1 MTYPKISII
10 IPVKEKNRNLEECIE
25 YCLKLDYPDYEI
37 IVLPDRKERFA
48 YFRAKREN
56 KVLEQS
62 ERLPYPKTR
71 VISTGAIGPSEKR
84 DIGIKHARGEILAFL
99 DDDTFPTKDW
109 LKNAIPYFEDE
120 NIAAIGGAG
129 ITPPNDGLREQASGL
144 VYSSLLAAGSVG
156 YRYVPKRERKVDD
169 FPTCNFLVRKSI
181 MDSLGGFGVKFWPG
195 EDTKLCLHIVRDLGK
210 KIIYTPRVLVYHH
223 RRPLFIPHL
232 RQVRGYGLHRG
243 YFAKRFPH
251 TSRRFPYFIPSL
263 FVIGLSLGWLFGLIQ
278 PLFYKIY
285 FGTILFYL
293 LIVLLTSLKNRDP
306 KKVLLVFFG
315 IIATNLTY
323 GVLFLKGLFSRR
335 LKEE

>member
-1 MTYPKISII
+1 MKRNNYSKVSII
-10 IPVKEKNRNLEECIE
+10 IPVKESNENLKECLQH
-25 YCLKLDYPDYEI
+25 CHRLNYPDYEI
-37 IVLPDRKERFA
+37 IVLPDE
-48 YFRAKREN
+48 E
-56 KVLEQS
+56 
-62 ERLPYPKTR
+62 ERLAYPNTR

-84 DIGIKHARGEILAFL
+84 DIGIKYAQGEILAFL
-99 DDDTFPTKDW
+99 DDDAFPLKDW
-109 LKNAIPYFEDE
+109 LKNALPYFEDE
-120 NIAAIGGAG
+120 NVAAIGGPG

-144 VYSSLLAAGSVG
+144 VYSSFLATGSVS
-156 YRYVPKRERKVDD
+156 YRYAPKREREVDD
-169 FPTCNFLVRKSI
+169 FPTCNLLIRKSI
-181 MDSLGGFGVKFWPG
+181 MNSLGGFGVKFWPG

-210 KIIYTPRVLVYHH
+210 KIMYAPKVLIYHH

-232 RQVRGYGLHRG
+232 RQVRGYALHRG

-251 TSRRFPYFIPSL
+251 TSRRFSYFIPSL
-263 FVIGLSLGWLFGLIQ
+263 FVLGLFFGWLLGLIQ

-293 LIVLLTSLKNRDP
+293 LMVLLTSLKNRDP